1 MAGWPTL
8 VVVVALAL
16 FAAVSNAETQG
27 KMMTKISTSFFSI
40 LATTTT
46 TEPKT
51 EFFLVSV
58 SFETSNSIRLDNDW
72 SFDCS
77 IFFWFV

>member
-40 LATTTT
+40 L
-46 TEPKT
+46 
-51 EFFLVSV
+51 FFHCYSYFLLLN
-58 SFETSNSIRLDNDW
+58 T
-72 SFDCS
+72 
-77 IFFWFV
+77 